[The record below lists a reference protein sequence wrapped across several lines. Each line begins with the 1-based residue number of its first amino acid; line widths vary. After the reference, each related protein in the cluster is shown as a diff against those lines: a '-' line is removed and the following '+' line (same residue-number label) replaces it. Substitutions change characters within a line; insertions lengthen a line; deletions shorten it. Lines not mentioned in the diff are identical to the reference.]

1 MPRLFFFHPVSL
13 PHRCAATILMCDIL
27 TGKVWNYD
35 DKNAVGGGK
44 EEKNPSDE
52 KPIYHVSTAQ

>member
-1 MPRLFFFHPVSL
+1 MR
-13 PHRCAATILMCDIL
+13 DIL

-35 DKNAVGGGK
+35 DKNAVGGGE